1 MMLQTRMIY
10 FDDLV
15 GKFQESKDISCQKR
29 SLVNR
34 FMKISMAGDAR
45 V

>member
-15 GKFQESKDISCQKR
+15 GKFQESKDGSDKACS
-29 SLVNR
+29 SL
-34 FMKISMAGDAR
+34 
-45 V
+45 

>member
-15 GKFQESKDISCQKR
+15 GKFQESKVHQTLGSG
-29 SLVNR
+29 SA
-34 FMKISMAGDAR
+34 SSEGA
-45 V
+45 